1 MQPHRTRP
9 PARTMIVTICA
20 VLACMVVALA
30 APPVRSASASFVPG
44 ELASVVELASV
55 DTTHFSSLAHPDG
68 DPRWIHPART
78 RQALAAAGPRPVFVG
93 TAQGL
98 ARGEDL
104 LAALRSVAD
113 HGLDPAKYRLGAI
126 DSALA
131 AVPRDTGSWWQRLT
145 RTGADAARYRA
156 LADLDR
162 LLVDRYI
169 ALGVDYLAV
178 HPDSAGADTLVAALA
193 GRPVP
198 AIGTWLPKHP
208 QYAALVAA
216 LPTWRRVA
224 EQGGWPT
231 IDGTEKLKI
240 GDRGPRVAQLRARLD
255 AEARL
260 VGESARQTPLD
271 PELFDEELKER
282 VVAFQRRHALDDD
295 GVCGKGTISDMNVSA
310 ADRVRQI
317 ERTLRRWRLHP
328 HDLPDYRIEVNIPGM
343 MLYLWNGGA
352 TTWTTRTVI
361 GSGRESPQWK
371 GKTSIAMTPELI
383 EEIETV
389 EVNPKWHIP
398 EIIVR
403 TELLASEKKKPG
415 YLDRGGYEWYDPKT
429 KQHGP
434 ASEIPDSVWK
444 DPKSRLFLRQRS
456 GDANA
461 LGRIKFLFPNPHAVY
476 LHDTPDKQYFKRGRR
491 AFSHGC
497 IRVENPKAL
506 AESLFAHTTRKPKK
520 TLAQM
525 LKTHELYPIDM
536 EPHVPIYLMYRTVW
550 IEPDGTTNF
559 LPDLYGWDEE
569 MDAAAVAEA
578 GGGAPRPGRR
588 RP

>member
-1 MQPHRTRP
+1 V
-9 PARTMIVTICA
+9 PAHA
-20 VLACMVVALA
+20 
-30 APPVRSASASFVPG
+30 PG
-44 ELASVVELASV
+44 ELAAAVQLASV
-55 DTTHFSSLAHPDG
+55 DSTHFAAGRPDG
-68 DPRWIHPART
+68 ADPRWLQPART
-78 RQALAAAGPRPVFVG
+78 LEALERAGYRPVFVA

-104 LAALRSVAD
+104 LSALRASAD
-113 HGLDPAKYRLGAI
+113 HGLPPERYRLGAL

-131 AVPRDTGSWWQRLT
+131 AVPRDSGSWWQRLT
-145 RTGADAARYRA
+145 RTGPDAARYRA
-156 LADLDR
+156 LTDLDR
-162 LLVDRYI
+162 LLVDRYL
-169 ALGVDYLAV
+169 ALGLDYLAV
-178 HPDSAGADTLVAALA
+178 HADSAAADTLVAALA
-193 GRPVP
+193 ARPVP
-198 AIGTWLPKHP
+198 VVGAWLPKHP

-216 LPTWRRVA
+216 LPVWRRVA

-231 IDGTEKLKI
+231 IDGTEKLKK

-260 VGESARQTPLD
+260 VGESARQTPTEPD
-271 PELFDEELKER
+271 LFDDELKEQ
-282 VVAFQRRHALDDD
+282 VIAFQRRHALDDD
-295 GVCGKGTISDMNVSA
+295 GVCGKGTIADLNVSA
-310 ADRVRQI
+310 EDRVTQI
-317 ERTLRRWRLHP
+317 ERTLLRWRRHP

-343 MLYLWNGGA
+343 MLYLWNGGE

-361 GSGRESPQWK
+361 GSGRESPKWK

-383 EEIETV
+383 EEIETI

-415 YLDRGGYEWYDPKT
+415 YLDRGGYEWWDPKT
-429 KQHGP
+429 KEHGP
-434 ASEIPDSVWK
+434 ASEIPDSVWT

-461 LGRIKFLFPNPHAVY
+461 LGRVKFLFPNPHAVY

-491 AFSHGC
+491 AYSHGC
-497 IRVENPKAL
+497 IRVENPLAL
-506 AESLFAHTTRKPKK
+506 AESLLVRTTKPPKK

-525 LKTHELYPIDM
+525 LKTGTLHPIEM
-536 EPHVPIYLMYRTVW
+536 EPHVPIYLLYRTVW

-569 MDAAAVAEA
+569 LDAASLAANT
-578 GGGAPRPGRR
+578 PNR
-588 RP
+588 